1 MAKAHSPVRLQADLM
16 DAASTTGK
24 LMHRSTAE
32 QIEYWASVGRRVS
45 SQLSPDNIVALSSG
59 LANIIVEPVVSN
71 AIDPDAVFESLEYDR
86 SSGNLANTI
95 SASESRF
102 QASNSHP
109 GYLEKINPQGHIT
122 VGQFTNGTFVPITQ

>member
-16 DAASTTGK
+16 NAATTTGK

-32 QIEYWASVGRRVS
+32 QIEYWASVGRRVA
-45 SQLSPDNIVALSSG
+45 SQLTPDNIVALSSG
-59 LANIIVEPVVSN
+59 LANIKVEPVTTD

-95 SASESRF
+95 SASEVKY
-102 QASNSHP
+102 QASKNHP
-109 GYLEKINPQGHIT
+109 GYLEKTDPSGHIT
-122 VGQFTNGTFVPITQ
+122 VGQFSNGTFVPLN